1 MNFYRFIK
9 RVKGDGFIFYSMHIL
24 FVLYHTN
31 SRAWDHLLHVWNKE
45 VYLDVYSIQY
55 EKHGNGDNDM
65 KHCCY

>member
-1 MNFYRFIK
+1 MVLF
-9 RVKGDGFIFYSMHIL
+9 FYSMHIL